1 MPLTKT
7 LGVKEV
13 LAIFALVGAIFA
25 GIQGVSVIASK
36 ESAKQ
41 INEHSIEIS
50 EKHAAE
56 YEHLRSEQAIMQ
68 VDVAVTST
76 RVKAMG
82 EDITE
87 IKEMIRDQN

>member
-1 MPLTKT
+1 MPLSKQ

-56 YEHLRSEQAIMQ
+56 YEHLRDEQAIMQ
-68 VDVAVTST
+68 TAVAVTEE
-76 RVKAMG
+76 RVKVMG
-82 EDITE
+82 DDITE
-87 IKEMIRDQN
+87 IKQMIRDQQ